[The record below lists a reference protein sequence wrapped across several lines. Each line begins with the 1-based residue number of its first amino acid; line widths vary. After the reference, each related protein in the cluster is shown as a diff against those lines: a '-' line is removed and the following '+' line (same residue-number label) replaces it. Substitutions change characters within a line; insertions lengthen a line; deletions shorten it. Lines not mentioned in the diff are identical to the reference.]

1 MGDRTWRTP
10 SSWERCV
17 GPRNPSS
24 SSAPSSS
31 SLSSLP
37 LTLPLMTSSLTPT
50 ARASHL
56 CACVHACMCACV
68 HVCMCACVHVCMWA
82 PAATAPGAPVTTT
95 APAGRSRVAT
105 QRMAESTLPVLGR
118 PMIALTR
125 LSSVSDWLAAASAP
139 RCMHVRMHARADA
152 CVQACMRASMR
163 ACAHVHASCMHG
175 RVWATCACPCMHMLH
190 MHMHGSA
197 LGRRLH
203 AAFACCVC
211 MLHVHAACAR
221 CMCMLYEHAA

>member
-1 MGDRTWRTP
+1 M
-10 SSWERCV
+10 
-17 GPRNPSS
+17 
-24 SSAPSSS
+24 
-31 SLSSLP
+31 
-37 LTLPLMTSSLTPT
+37 
-50 ARASHL
+50 

-68 HVCMCACVHVCMWA
+68 HACMRACVHACMRACVHVCMWA

-152 CVQACMRASMR
+152 CACGCMRASMHACEHACLRTR
-163 ACAHVHASCMHG
+163 ACIVHA
-175 RVWATCACPCMHMLH
+175 WPCMGNMR
-190 MHMHGSA
+190 MPVYA
-197 LGRRLH
+197 H
-203 AAFACCVC
+203 AAHAHARQCAGPAFACCVC